1 MYPKC
6 IVYDT
11 NVPCAIQTYRMYFL
25 RRHLEDTCV
34 SRVSRMY
41 PTLYC
46 VYGTGYMT
54 IPPTILNN
62 TVVTTY
68 STCILR
74 IVRQDTRVSRVY
86 CSCIL
91 GQVRNTSTIHC
102 RYIRYICIIHV
113 CTSTHPRY
121 RTIHTYV
128 LHTPMIHVYR
138 LEIHVSDVY
147 LSVSVSRY
155 TQIRIE
161 SKLRHF

>member
-1 MYPKC
+1 MHVSVC
-6 IVYDT
+6 IQAH
-11 NVPCAIQTYRMYFL
+11 VPNHYVTTRYRSIHVRYITIQRIGRPHEP
-25 RRHLEDTCV
+25 RRAPGYMSDTCQIHV
-34 SRVSRMY
+34 
-41 PTLYC
+41 
-46 VYGTGYMT
+46 
-54 IPPTILNN
+54 N
-62 TVVTTY
+62 
-68 STCILR
+68 TCILWSRCGYIR
-74 IVRQDTRVSRVY
+74 IQ
-86 CSCIL
+86 
-91 GQVRNTSTIHC
+91 C

-147 LSVSVSRY
+147 RSVSVSRY

>member
-1 MYPKC
+1 MRLYCRC
-6 IVYDT
+6 ILNLECILRCILKVSCT
-11 NVPCAIQTYRMYFL
+11 IQTYRMYFL

-74 IVRQDTRVSRVY
+74 IVRQDTRVSHVY

-91 GQVRNTSTIHC
+91 GQVRNTSMIHY
-102 RYIRYICIIHV
+102 RYIRYTCIV
-113 CTSTHPRY
+113 PRY
-121 RTIHTYV
+121 MYV
-128 LHTPMIHVYR
+128 PERIQYNTF
-138 LEIHVSDVY
+138 
-147 LSVSVSRY
+147 RY
-155 TQIRIE
+155 T
-161 SKLRHF
+161 